1 VRTLAPALGLT
12 VTATL
17 LLASAAAP
25 VAHATPPPAVGTQA
39 PDFKATNFVTGEKIR
54 LSEQRGKPVVL
65 TFWATWCPPCKKE
78 LPILEAL
85 QRKVTRD
92 KLLVCAISFHESYE
106 SYSYLKKAAKAN
118 AWSISLLDDPN
129 GSIARHYGIES
140 VPRLFII
147 GADGTIRAI
156 HAGYGETSMDDLIT
170 DLNAAFR
177 ASAASAPAPAGTT
190 PD

>member
-1 VRTLAPALGLT
+1 MRRLIPRPRFG

-17 LLASAAAP
+17 FMACAAVP
-25 VAHATPPPAVGTQA
+25 VAHAAPPPRVGAQA
-39 PDFKATNFVTGEKIR
+39 PEFNAINFVTGEKIR

-85 QRKVTRD
+85 QRKLARD
-92 KLLVCAISFHESYE
+92 KLLVCAISFHENNE
-106 SYSYLKKAAKAN
+106 SYAYLKKVAKEQG
-118 AWSISLLDDPN
+118 WSISLLDDPY

-147 GADGTIRAI
+147 GADGTIRAV
-156 HAGYGETSMDDLIT
+156 HAGYGETSMDELID

-177 ASAASAPAPAGTT
+177 AGAGNGQVPRGAT